1 MVITADSN
9 INPINEL
16 GKPKTVDCQESATL
30 PHETTALML
39 QESSVFTS
47 LASLKAS
54 IDKIIAAN
62 RLNDADTSMVKYA
75 LRTRRALT
83 TSSSVIELIVTY
95 RPSLTPM
102 ANSLAR
108 CETASNPDCSSLE
121 FSKSLMKAEPTITP
135 SA

>member
-1 MVITADSN
+1 M
-9 INPINEL
+9 
-16 GKPKTVDCQESATL
+16 

-39 QESSVFTS
+39 QERSTFSS

-62 RLNDADTSMVKYA
+62 RLKDAEISMVKYA

-83 TSSSVIELIVTY
+83 TRSSDMASIVTY
-95 RPSLTPM
+95 RPSRTPK

-108 CETASNPDCSSLE
+108 CETASSPDCSSLE
-121 FSKSLMKAEPTITP
+121 FSKSLMKAEPTITT